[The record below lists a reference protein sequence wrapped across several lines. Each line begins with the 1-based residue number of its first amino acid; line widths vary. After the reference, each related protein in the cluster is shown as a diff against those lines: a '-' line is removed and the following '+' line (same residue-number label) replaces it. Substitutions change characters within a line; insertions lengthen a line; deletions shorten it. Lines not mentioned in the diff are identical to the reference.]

1 MTVLNRRSRMISVRL
16 SEEEYSALRQLCSA
30 TGARSVS
37 DLTRDAMRV
46 LLTGAGR
53 EDVLGTHIDEFRTQM
68 RSLDRKI
75 EQLAADITSLRAA
88 GATGGTP
95 GTE

>member
-1 MTVLNRRSRMISVRL
+1 MAVLNPRSRMISVRL
-16 SEEEYSALRQLCSA
+16 SEEEYSALRHLCSV

-46 LLTGAGR
+46 LLDGSGR
-53 EDVLGTHIDEFRTQM
+53 EKVQSIQVDEFRTQM

-75 EQLAADITSLRAA
+75 EQLAAEITTFKAN
-88 GATGGTP
+88 GNQ
-95 GTE
+95 